1 MKLLLIICVKMFLLY
16 SFAQNKP
23 QNVIK
28 YSSKAEFDSL
38 RKVTKNLKSELNSL
52 KVELNKVKSENK
64 KQIAF
69 QIRVDQKI
77 DSVKLINASNA
88 SSITT
93 NYTILT
99 DSINTK
105 SMKVYSDFGIIRNI
119 IKSKTLYGIISIVAL
134 LLISFVAYWF
144 GNKFRMA
151 DKNELTN
158 ELNKTRLSLEDGLVL
173 EFNKQAV
180 ILDKELTLITKQAQ
194 SVQQAPEIKLD
205 HSLALKVASEI
216 NLIERNVRLMD
227 PKAKG
232 LKQVVASVGKL
243 RDNLAAN
250 GYDIPE
256 LLGKPFNK
264 GMNVIVAMSI
274 IDDTLKAGQEIISRI
289 LIPQVNYENKMI
301 LTAQIEVSVAN
312 S

>member
-151 DKNELTN
+151 DKSELTN